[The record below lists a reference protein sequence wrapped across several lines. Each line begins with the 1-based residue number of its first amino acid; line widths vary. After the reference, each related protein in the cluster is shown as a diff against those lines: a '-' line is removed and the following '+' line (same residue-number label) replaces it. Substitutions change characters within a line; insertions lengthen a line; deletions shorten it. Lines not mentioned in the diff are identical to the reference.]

1 MATQGTEIG
10 KDSSACLP
18 ASQFSVFLASGS
30 GIIGF
35 APAVPIEHFGQASA
49 TVPVREIERAP
60 RVHAILDRG
69 ADLRL
74 GRGRIARLADRNRQ
88 QQPEQGQCGY
98 QLLSVLDIISA
109 PRTVLQ
115 PRLCCP

>member
-1 MATQGTEIG
+1 M
-10 KDSSACLP
+10 
-18 ASQFSVFLASGS
+18 ASGS

-49 TVPVREIERAP
+49 TAPVREIERAP

-74 GRGRIARLADRNRQ
+74 GRGRIARVADRNRQ
-88 QQPEQGQCGY
+88 QQPEQGQCAINCF
-98 QLLSVLDIISA
+98 LFWDIISA

-115 PRLCCP
+115 PRLCCPRHQGQGLIAGK